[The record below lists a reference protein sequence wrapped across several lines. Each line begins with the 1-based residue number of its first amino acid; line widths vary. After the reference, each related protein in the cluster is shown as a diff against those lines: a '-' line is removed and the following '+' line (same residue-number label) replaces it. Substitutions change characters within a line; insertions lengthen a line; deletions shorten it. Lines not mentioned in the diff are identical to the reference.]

1 MFWTE
6 YKWKHKLLKIME
18 YSESSGQGKCDG
30 SEAVCWD
37 EGRWDFSDPSAQ
49 PKMLGKELQIKPKEN
64 GRK

>member
-1 MFWTE
+1 
-6 YKWKHKLLKIME
+6 ME

-30 SEAVCWD
+30 SEAACWD
-37 EGRWDFSDPSAQ
+37 GGRWDFSDPSAQ